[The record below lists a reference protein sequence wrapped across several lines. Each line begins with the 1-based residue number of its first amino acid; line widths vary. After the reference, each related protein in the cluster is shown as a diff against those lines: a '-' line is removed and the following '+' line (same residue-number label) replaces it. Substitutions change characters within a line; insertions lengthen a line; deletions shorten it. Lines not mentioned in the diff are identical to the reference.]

1 MFHSSRY
8 ERRHFFTSGW
18 LVVRRAVEYVMTWR
32 ESKGGSFS
40 VKSCYCSFAFS
51 NRKVFPL
58 GIVWNPWVLRRVSF
72 FTWEAVWERILTLD
86 QLKRRDWCLPSR
98 CYLCKGEEESTNYI
112 LHCPKVAMLWQLI
125 FAFLFCVQWVMSSLV
140 KDALHSWHGSFVGKK
155 RKKAW
160 KATPLC
166 LFWTLRKKIIYK

>member
-1 MFHSSRY
+1 M
-8 ERRHFFTSGW
+8 
-18 LVVRRAVEYVMTWR
+18 VRRAVEYVMTWR

-86 QLKRRDWCLPSR
+86 QLKRRVGVYRVDVICVKV
-98 CYLCKGEEESTNYI
+98 YLALSELNGDKAPGLDGFPI
-112 LHCPKVAMLWQLI
+112 
-125 FAFLFCVQWVMSSLV
+125 AF
-140 KDALHSWHGSFVGKK
+140 
-155 RKKAW
+155 
-160 KATPLC
+160 
-166 LFWTLRKKIIYK
+166 